1 MALNRNMPRK
11 NLLLSAPPYPVE
23 QALRRW
29 GANLRT
35 ARLRRNFTIEDVAVK
50 IGTGPR
56 AVMDAEKGR
65 PGTSAAVYLALL
77 WAYDLLDPMAE
88 IADPAKD
95 AEGLARSGDR
105 QRAHRAQGR
114 FDDDF

>member
-1 MALNRNMPRK
+1 MPRK
-11 NLLLSAPPYPVE
+11 NALFSAPPYPVE

-29 GANLRT
+29 GANLRA
-35 ARLRRNFTIEDVAVK
+35 ARLRRNLTIEDVAAK

-65 PGTSAAVYLALL
+65 GGTSAAVYLALL
-77 WAYDLLDPMAE
+77 WVYDLLDPMAD

-95 AEGLARSGDR
+95 TEGLARLGKR
-105 QRAHRAQGR
+105 ERASSAQEKL
-114 FDDDF
+114 DDDF